1 MKVAI
6 QVTVSIP
13 NSSLLIPNSHI
24 VYEQEQIK
32 PYGEEGTKREQVEQM
47 FDNIAHSYDT
57 LNHTLSFGVDKIWR
71 NNAIDYLQPF
81 FPQKTNTPN
90 GSPSPLGGG
99 REGAILD
106 IATGTGDFAILAAQK
121 LHPQRIV
128 GCDISEG
135 MMQIGREKVAKLG
148 LSDTITF
155 QNEDCAKMSFET
167 GSFDAVISAF
177 ALRNFQNL
185 DECLKEMHRVL
196 KDDGHFAVV
205 DLCTPVS
212 FPMKQFFFIYKKVVM
227 PVLGKLFSKDNTA
240 YSYLP
245 ETMDAVPQAERMQS
259 IIQQAGFHNVNFK
272 RLAFGMC
279 ILYTAEK

>member
-1 MKVAI
+1 MYK
-6 QVTVSIP
+6 
-13 NSSLLIPNSHI
+13 
-24 VYEQEQIK
+24 QEQIK

-57 LNHTLSFGVDKIWR
+57 LNHTLSFGVDRIWR
-71 NNAIDYLQPF
+71 NNAIDFLL
-81 FPQKTNTPN
+81 KNRTSTD
-90 GSPSPLGGG
+90 SV
-99 REGAILD
+99 LD

-148 LSDTITF
+148 LSDIITF

-167 GSFDAVISAF
+167 NSFDAVISAF

-196 KDDGHFAVV
+196 KEDGHLSVV

-212 FPMKQFFFIYKKVVM
+212 FPMKQFFWLYKKGVM

-245 ETMDAVPQAERMQS
+245 ETMDAVPQAERMQR

>member
-1 MKVAI
+1 M
-6 QVTVSIP
+6 
-13 NSSLLIPNSHI
+13 
-24 VYEQEQIK
+24 YEQEQIK

-71 NNAIDYLQPF
+71 KNAINFLLKNRTSTD
-81 FPQKTNTPN
+81 
-90 GSPSPLGGG
+90 SV
-99 REGAILD
+99 LD

-135 MMQIGREKVAKLG
+135 MMQIGREKVEKLG

-196 KDDGHFAVV
+196 KDDGHLSVV

-212 FPMKQFFFIYKKVVM
+212 FPMKQLFSIYKKVVM

-259 IIQQAGFHNVNFK
+259 IILQAGFHNVNFK

>member
-1 MKVAI
+1 MYK
-6 QVTVSIP
+6 
-13 NSSLLIPNSHI
+13 
-24 VYEQEQIK
+24 QEQIK
-32 PYGEEGTKREQVEQM
+32 PYGKEGTKREQVEQM

-57 LNHTLSFGVDKIWR
+57 LNHTLSVGVDRIWR
-71 NNAIDYLQPF
+71 KNAINFLLKNRQSTD
-81 FPQKTNTPN
+81 
-90 GSPSPLGGG
+90 SV
-99 REGAILD
+99 LD
-106 IATGTGDFAILAAQK
+106 IATGTGDFAILAYQK
-121 LHPQRIV
+121 LHPKKVV

-135 MMQIGREKVAKLG
+135 MMAIGREKVAQLG
-148 LSDTITF
+148 LSDIITF
-155 QNEDCAKMSFET
+155 QNEDCAKMSFAD

-196 KDDGHFAVV
+196 ADDGHLSVV
-205 DLCTPVS
+205 VLCTPVS
-212 FPMKQFFFIYKKVVM
+212 FPMKQLFYVYKKLVM
-227 PVLGKLFSKDNTA
+227 PVLGKLFSKDKTA

-279 ILYTAEK
+279 ILYTATK

>member
-1 MKVAI
+1 M
-6 QVTVSIP
+6 
-13 NSSLLIPNSHI
+13 
-24 VYEQEQIK
+24 YEQEQIK

-57 LNHTLSFGVDKIWR
+57 LNHTLSFGVDRIWR
-71 NNAIDYLQPF
+71 NNAIDFLL
-81 FPQKTNTPN
+81 KNRTSTDSVLN
-90 GSPSPLGGG
+90 
-99 REGAILD
+99 
-106 IATGTGDFAILAAQK
+106 IATGTGDFAILAAKK

-135 MMQIGREKVAKLG
+135 MMQIGREKVAKLR
-148 LSDTITF
+148 LSDIITF

-167 GSFDAVISAF
+167 NSFDAVISAF

-196 KDDGHFAVV
+196 KEDGHLSVV

-212 FPMKQFFFIYKKVVM
+212 FPMKQFFWLYKKGVM

-245 ETMDAVPQAERMQS
+245 DTMDAVPQAERMQS

>member
-1 MKVAI
+1 M
-6 QVTVSIP
+6 
-13 NSSLLIPNSHI
+13 
-24 VYEQEQIK
+24 YEQEQIR

-57 LNHTLSFGVDKIWR
+57 LNHTLSFGVDRIWR
-71 NNAIDYLQPF
+71 NNAIDFLL
-81 FPQKTNTPN
+81 KNRTSTD
-90 GSPSPLGGG
+90 SV
-99 REGAILD
+99 LD

-121 LHPQRIV
+121 LRTQHIV

-135 MMQIGREKVAKLG
+135 MMQIGREKVAKLR
-148 LSDTITF
+148 LSDIITF

-167 GSFDAVISAF
+167 NSFDAVISAF

-185 DECLKEMHRVL
+185 DVCLKEMHRVL
-196 KDDGHFAVV
+196 KEDGHLSVV

-212 FPMKQFFFIYKKVVM
+212 FPMKQFFWLYKKGVM

-259 IIQQAGFHNVNFK
+259 IILQAGFHNVNFK

>member
-1 MKVAI
+1 M
-6 QVTVSIP
+6 
-13 NSSLLIPNSHI
+13 
-24 VYEQEQIK
+24 YEQEQIK

-57 LNHTLSFGVDKIWR
+57 LNHTLSFGVDRIWR
-71 NNAIDYLQPF
+71 NNAIDFLL
-81 FPQKTNTPN
+81 KNRTSTD
-90 GSPSPLGGG
+90 SV
-99 REGAILD
+99 LD

-121 LHPQRIV
+121 LRTQHIV

-135 MMQIGREKVAKLG
+135 MMQIGREKVAKLR
-148 LSDTITF
+148 LSDIITF

-167 GSFDAVISAF
+167 NSFDAVISAF

-196 KDDGHFAVV
+196 KEDGHLSVV
-205 DLCTPVS
+205 DLCAPVS
-212 FPMKQFFFIYKKVVM
+212 FPMKQFFWLYKKGVM
-227 PVLGKLFSKDNTA
+227 PMLGKLFSKDNTA

>member
-1 MKVAI
+1 M
-6 QVTVSIP
+6 
-13 NSSLLIPNSHI
+13 
-24 VYEQEQIK
+24 YEQEQIK

-57 LNHTLSFGVDKIWR
+57 LNHTLSFGVDRIWR
-71 NNAIDYLQPF
+71 KNAINFLLKNRTSTD
-81 FPQKTNTPN
+81 
-90 GSPSPLGGG
+90 SV
-99 REGAILD
+99 LD
-106 IATGTGDFAILAAQK
+106 IATGTGDFAILAFQK
-121 LHPQRIV
+121 LHPKKVV

-135 MMQIGREKVAKLG
+135 MMAIGREKVKASG
-148 LSDTITF
+148 LSDIITF

-196 KDDGHFAVV
+196 ADDGHLSVV

-212 FPMKQFFFIYKKVVM
+212 FPMKQLFYIYKKVVM
-227 PVLGKLFSKDNTA
+227 PLLGKLFSKDKTA

-245 ETMDAVPQAERMQS
+245 ETMDAVPQAERMQG

>member
-1 MKVAI
+1 M
-6 QVTVSIP
+6 
-13 NSSLLIPNSHI
+13 
-24 VYEQEQIK
+24 YEQEQIK

-57 LNHTLSFGVDKIWR
+57 LNHTLSFGVDRIWR
-71 NNAIDYLQPF
+71 NNAIDFLL
-81 FPQKTNTPN
+81 KNRTSTD
-90 GSPSPLGGG
+90 SV
-99 REGAILD
+99 LD

-135 MMQIGREKVAKLG
+135 MMQIGREKVAKLR
-148 LSDTITF
+148 LSDIITF

-167 GSFDAVISAF
+167 NSFDAVISAF

-196 KDDGHFAVV
+196 KEDGHLSVV

-212 FPMKQFFFIYKKVVM
+212 FPMKQFFWLYKKGVM
-227 PVLGKLFSKDNTA
+227 PVLGKLFSKDRTA

-245 ETMDAVPQAERMQS
+245 ETMDAVPQAERMQR

>member
-1 MKVAI
+1 MY
-6 QVTVSIP
+6 Q
-13 NSSLLIPNSHI
+13 
-24 VYEQEQIK
+24 QEQIK
-32 PYGEEGTKREQVEQM
+32 PYGDEGTKREQVEQM

-71 NNAIDYLQPF
+71 NNAIDFLL
-81 FPQKTNTPN
+81 KNRKSTD
-90 GSPSPLGGG
+90 SV
-99 REGAILD
+99 LD
-106 IATGTGDFAILAAQK
+106 IATGTGDFAILAYEK

-135 MMQIGREKVAKLG
+135 MMDIGRKKVAELG
-148 LSDTITF
+148 LSDKITF
-155 QNEDCAKMSFET
+155 QNEDCAHMSFADNT
-167 GSFDAVISAF
+167 FDAVISAF

-185 DECLKEMHRVL
+185 DECLREMHRVL
-196 KDDGHFAVV
+196 AADGHLSVV

-212 FPMKQFFFIYKKVVM
+212 FPMKQLFYLYKKGVM
-227 PVLGKLFSKDNTA
+227 PMLGKLFSKDQTA

-245 ETMDAVPQAERMQS
+245 ATMDAVPQAERMQN

-272 RLAFGMC
+272 RLPFGMC

>member
-1 MKVAI
+1 M
-6 QVTVSIP
+6 
-13 NSSLLIPNSHI
+13 
-24 VYEQEQIK
+24 YEQEQIK

-71 NNAIDYLQPF
+71 NNAIDFLL
-81 FPQKTNTPN
+81 KKRTSTD
-90 GSPSPLGGG
+90 SV
-99 REGAILD
+99 LD

-135 MMQIGREKVAKLG
+135 MMQIGREKVAKLR
-148 LSDTITF
+148 LSDIITF

-167 GSFDAVISAF
+167 NSFDAVISAF

-196 KDDGHFAVV
+196 KEDGHLSVV

-212 FPMKQFFFIYKKVVM
+212 FPMKQFFWLYKKGVM

>member
-1 MKVAI
+1 M
-6 QVTVSIP
+6 
-13 NSSLLIPNSHI
+13 
-24 VYEQEQIK
+24 YEQEQIK

-71 NNAIDYLQPF
+71 NNAIDFLL
-81 FPQKTNTPN
+81 KKRTSTD
-90 GSPSPLGGG
+90 SV
-99 REGAILD
+99 LD
-106 IATGTGDFAILAAQK
+106 IATGTGDFVILAAQK

-135 MMQIGREKVAKLG
+135 MMQIGREKVAKLR
-148 LSDTITF
+148 LSDIITF

-167 GSFDAVISAF
+167 NSFDAVISAF

-185 DECLKEMHRVL
+185 DVCLKEMHRVL
-196 KDDGHFAVV
+196 KEDGHLSVV

-212 FPMKQFFFIYKKVVM
+212 FPMKQFFWLYKKGVM

-259 IIQQAGFHNVNFK
+259 IILQAGFHNVNFK

>member
-1 MKVAI
+1 M
-6 QVTVSIP
+6 
-13 NSSLLIPNSHI
+13 
-24 VYEQEQIK
+24 YEQEQIK

-57 LNHTLSFGVDKIWR
+57 LNHTLSFGVDRIWR
-71 NNAIDYLQPF
+71 NNAIDFLL
-81 FPQKTNTPN
+81 KNRTSTD
-90 GSPSPLGGG
+90 SV
-99 REGAILD
+99 LD

-121 LHPQRIV
+121 LRTQHIV

-135 MMQIGREKVAKLG
+135 MMQIGREKVAKLR
-148 LSDTITF
+148 LSDIITF

-167 GSFDAVISAF
+167 NSFDAVISAF

-196 KDDGHFAVV
+196 KEDGHLSVV

-212 FPMKQFFFIYKKVVM
+212 FPMKQFFWLYKRGVM

>member
-1 MKVAI
+1 M
-6 QVTVSIP
+6 
-13 NSSLLIPNSHI
+13 
-24 VYEQEQIK
+24 YEQEQIK

-71 NNAIDYLQPF
+71 KNAINFLLKNRTSTD
-81 FPQKTNTPN
+81 
-90 GSPSPLGGG
+90 SV
-99 REGAILD
+99 LD

-121 LHPQRIV
+121 LYPQRIV

-135 MMQIGREKVAKLG
+135 MMQIGREKVEKLG

-196 KDDGHFAVV
+196 KDDGHLSVV

-212 FPMKQFFFIYKKVVM
+212 FPMKQLFSIYKKVVM